1 VIGKESQKD
10 SDIRADANSPM
21 ITVASHRDKDLLT
34 SKCGEFDSL
43 TCSKAGKK
51 EYFSSITFLINEDKF
66 LHVSSMVIDNA
77 IINTGIL
84 LYALHLRFMCPFPKR
99 RSRSVHKCKS
109 DTLSAEVRNIVDIE
123 PERSFY
129 LYDDMRVVFPHR
141 HSDSDE
147 GKVCKYIYLKFF
159 LYIRA
164 LIAWEVCASWDMF
177 VSLEIPLG

>member
-1 VIGKESQKD
+1 MTSLRWSWPSVTEIKIFSPQNAESLIVLHVQRLVRK
-10 SDIRADANSPM
+10 NSL
-21 ITVASHRDKDLLT
+21 VQSHSSLMKTFFLL
-34 SKCGEFDSL
+34 
-43 TCSKAGKK
+43 
-51 EYFSSITFLINEDKF
+51 
-66 LHVSSMVIDNA
+66 VSSMVLDNA
-77 IINTGIL
+77 INTGIL

-147 GKVCKYIYLKFF
+147 GKVCKYVFDWSGLVWRRIIVRNFTLSYL
-159 LYIRA
+159 
-164 LIAWEVCASWDMF
+164 
-177 VSLEIPLG
+177 

>member
-1 VIGKESQKD
+1 MK
-10 SDIRADANSPM
+10 
-21 ITVASHRDKDLLT
+21 TFFLL
-34 SKCGEFDSL
+34 
-43 TCSKAGKK
+43 
-51 EYFSSITFLINEDKF
+51 
-66 LHVSSMVIDNA
+66 VSSMVLDNA
-77 IINTGIL
+77 INTGIL

-147 GKVCKYIYLKFF
+147 GKVCKYVF
-159 LYIRA
+159 
-164 LIAWEVCASWDMF
+164 D
-177 VSLEIPLG
+177 